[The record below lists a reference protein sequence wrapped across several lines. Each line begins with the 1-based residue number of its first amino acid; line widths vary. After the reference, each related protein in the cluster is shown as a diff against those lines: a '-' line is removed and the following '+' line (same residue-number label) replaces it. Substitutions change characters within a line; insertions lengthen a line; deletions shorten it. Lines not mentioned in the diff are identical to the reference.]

1 MASQPRHPFKAQERD
16 ERAHPLIER
25 YLSLHGADGTEETVP
40 RFGDHATMNGWRL
53 SLNRGA
59 RHFGLSPAVIVID
72 QDGEQCYLD
81 CADPA
86 APHGV
91 RFAFFQLDAGKAHV
105 LRQSNG
111 QPGQMKYNPYLRGQA
126 ARQQRDRPYAS

>member
-1 MASQPRHPFKAQERD
+1 MASRPRHPFKAQERD

-25 YLSLHGADGTEETVP
+25 YLSLHGADGTEETVD
-40 RFGDHATMNGWRL
+40 RFADHETMNGWRL

-59 RHFGLSPAVIVID
+59 QHFGVRPAVIVID
-72 QDGEQCYLD
+72 QHGQQCYLD

-91 RFAFFQLDAGKAHV
+91 RFAF
-105 LRQSNG
+105 
-111 QPGQMKYNPYLRGQA
+111 
-126 ARQQRDRPYAS
+126 RDPEDTKDY